1 MIEALRSSWAARAF
15 SASSPRR
22 SFVVIPI
29 AAAVSEIL
37 RWRSPLRGG
46 VTGMAFMAAGYAL
59 YRSAGAQRQAHGGG
73 GPGFSAQPEH
83 LVTTGPYGV
92 VRNPMYLGHLI
103 FLVGLV
109 ALTRSPVA
117 LAGLFIQSRRFAE
130 RIAIDERRLAD
141 RFGHEY
147 VEYVEHVPRW
157 LPRVGSSPYV
167 LFHRIAEPES
177 ARIRLRVVA
186 LRLKQRIHFENAE
199 TDGKDELV
207 RLGGLATPA
216 LWDGHRLFSGGDA
229 VDRELVR
236 MSARAHFVMGG

>member
-1 MIEALRSSWAARAF
+1 MIERLRAAWAF

-46 VTGMAFMAAGYAL
+46 VTGAAFMAAGYAL

-109 ALTRSPVA
+109 VLTRSPAA
-117 LAGLFIQSRRFAE
+117 LAGLFIQRWRFAE

-141 RFGHEY
+141 RFGHAYVTY
-147 VEYVEHVPRW
+147 VERVPRW
-157 LPRVGSSPYV
+157 FPRMTSSPYV
-167 LFHRIAEPES
+167 LFHRIAEAES

-186 LRLKQRIHFENAE
+186 LGLKSRIDFQNAE
-199 TDGKDELV
+199 TDGKDALEH
-207 RLGGLATPA
+207 LGGDRTPA
-216 LWDGHRLFSGGDA
+216 LWDGQRLVSGPDA
-229 VDRELVR
+229 VERELWR
-236 MSARAHFVMGG
+236 MAGRT